1 MISARGLTKRYSEVL
16 AVDGLSFDVTPGAV
30 TGFLGPN
37 GSGKSTTMR
46 MILGLDAPTSGS
58 VTVNGHPYR
67 ELVAPARE
75 IGALLDPR
83 CMHPG
88 RTARAHLR
96 WMADAAG
103 IGRRRVEE
111 VLELV
116 GVAAA
121 ADRRVDTFS
130 LGMRQRLGIAGAL
143 LGEPGV
149 LLLDEPL
156 NGLDPEGIRWI
167 RSLLRELAA
176 GGRTVFV
183 SSHLMNEMEE
193 TADRVVIINSGRLV
207 EALEISELRSRG
219 IAVRVGAADPAQA
232 SVLAEALCRAG
243 ATVAGGPAGGL
254 TVRGVAPERIG
265 RLALEHRI
273 ALRELTPQ
281 THRLEESFLELT
293 ADASA
298 PTARTEHLV

>member
-1 MISARGLTKRYSEVL
+1 
-16 AVDGLSFDVTPGAV
+16 
-30 TGFLGPN
+30 
-37 GSGKSTTMR
+37 
-46 MILGLDAPTSGS
+46 
-58 VTVNGHPYR
+58 
-67 ELVAPARE
+67 
-75 IGALLDPR
+75 
-83 CMHPG
+83 
-88 RTARAHLR
+88 
-96 WMADAAG
+96 
-103 IGRRRVEE
+103 
-111 VLELV
+111 
-116 GVAAA
+116 
-121 ADRRVDTFS
+121 
-130 LGMRQRLGIAGAL
+130 
-143 LGEPGV
+143 
-149 LLLDEPL
+149 
-156 NGLDPEGIRWI
+156 
-167 RSLLRELAA
+167 
-176 GGRTVFV
+176 
-183 SSHLMNEMEE
+183 MEE

-273 ALRELTPQ
+273 ALRELAPQ

>member
-1 MISARGLTKRYSEVL
+1 MISARGLIKRYSEVL

-143 LGEPGV
+143 WVSPACCYSTS
-149 LLLDEPL
+149 
-156 NGLDPEGIRWI
+156 RSTAWI
-167 RSLLRELAA
+167 PRASAGSDRCCASLPP
-176 GGRTVFV
+176 
-183 SSHLMNEMEE
+183 
-193 TADRVVIINSGRLV
+193 
-207 EALEISELRSRG
+207 
-219 IAVRVGAADPAQA
+219 GAARCSSPA
-232 SVLAEALCRAG
+232 
-243 ATVAGGPAGGL
+243 
-254 TVRGVAPERIG
+254 I
-265 RLALEHRI
+265 
-273 ALRELTPQ
+273 
-281 THRLEESFLELT
+281 
-293 ADASA
+293 
-298 PTARTEHLV
+298 